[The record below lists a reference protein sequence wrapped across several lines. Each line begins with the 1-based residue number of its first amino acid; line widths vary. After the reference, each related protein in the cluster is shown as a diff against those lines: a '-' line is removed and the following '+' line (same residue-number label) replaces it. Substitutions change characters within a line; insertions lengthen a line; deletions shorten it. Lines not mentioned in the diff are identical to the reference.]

1 MSNAQL
7 KQAGLLSNQ
16 DELKEIR
23 KAWAELANEY
33 LAEHGLDERIDHR
46 SHKDRGLLTLPTV
59 KMGWQATELERQG
72 IKTDVGDQ
80 NRAIRAYNAQI
91 EQQNNLRKQLKQQQ
105 VQNCTKNEQK
115 SAEKPP
121 ILPKY
126 EKITTT
132 HNPNTFKKHP
142 TIAHNQ
148 HKSKN
153 GTQVPPNPKKSLRT
167 QNRAFSENPILS
179 PEQHQQTLAFLQE
192 FKKRIEQTAKQI
204 WQSQLKALQ
213 NQAKPILASFEN
225 LRDNKPLLFGK
236 DKWQQDKQ
244 QVLDAY
250 NAIKLEYDTK
260 RDKGITDEHR
270 KQANQQL
277 KHDEPELHA
286 KAKAYMISLAKHEHS
301 LKKTSSKYGSRWLCQ
316 T

>member
-16 DELKEIR
+16 GELKEIR
-23 KAWAELANEY
+23 RAWAELANEY

-46 SHKDRGLLTLPTV
+46 SHKDRVLLTLPTV
-59 KMGWQATELERQG
+59 KMGWQAIELERQG

-126 EKITTT
+126 EKTTTT
-132 HNPNTFKKHP
+132 HNPNTFKNTP

-153 GTQVPPNPKKSLRT
+153 GTKYHPTLKSRLERKI
-167 QNRAFSENPILS
+167 EP
-179 PEQHQQTLAFLQE
+179 FLKIQ
-192 FKKRIEQTAKQI
+192 FYR
-204 WQSQLKALQ
+204 L
-213 NQAKPILASFEN
+213 NN
-225 LRDNKPLLFGK
+225 
-236 DKWQQDKQ
+236 
-244 QVLDAY
+244 
-250 NAIKLEYDTK
+250 
-260 RDKGITDEHR
+260 
-270 KQANQQL
+270 
-277 KHDEPELHA
+277 
-286 KAKAYMISLAKHEHS
+286 ISKFWHFYKNS
-301 LKKTSSKYGSRWLCQ
+301 RSS
-316 T
+316 